1 MDLFF
6 MNGIFEYLL
15 QEKHLQNRWY
25 YRKMIRF
32 LSKFCKCVLIRVSF
46 KVLIEN
52 KNSMIV
58 LYYND
63 SVAGEYILKYLKV
76 VECSKTFLFGVHV
89 YEFSF
94 IEKWILE
101 VNTNASL
108 VYRWILSFLKN
119 LCIIRKQFEFTI

>member
-1 MDLFF
+1 MDLFN

-15 QEKHLQNRWY
+15 QEKRLQNRWY

-46 KVLIEN
+46 KLLIEK

-58 LYYND
+58 LYYYD
-63 SVAGEYILKYLKV
+63 SVAGEYISKYLKV
-76 VECSKTFLFGVHV
+76 FECSKTFLFGEHV

-108 VYRWILSFLKN
+108 VYRWILSLLKN

>member
-1 MDLFF
+1 MDLFI

-46 KVLIEN
+46 KLLIEN

-63 SVAGEYILKYLKV
+63 SVAGEYISKYLKV
-76 VECSKTFLFGVHV
+76 VECSKTFLFGVRV